1 MIGLKNETVKQI
13 IADIMGKGCEWKPNG
28 GVSEGYRINVGKS
41 IDDIG
46 YFHILIERLR
56 IRMNTVERILNAPHL
71 SDDALR
77 YWRFVKVNTPF
88 WELRIYE
95 GYHDPYRNYPCVKNI
110 RLFEEMTDNH
120 RDGYMSLGEYLLMRA
135 YETERTD
142 DPTGD
147 FLNDFAQD
155 MELQQEYYA
164 DSKHLF
170 DNIAYRSCDD
180 CFDVLVE
187 MTKSYKKYCQEKG
200 LEYDDIKISD
210 DGEEEE
216 E

>member
-28 GVSEGYRINVGKS
+28 GVAEGYRINVGKS

-71 SDDALR
+71 ADDAMR

-88 WELRIYE
+88 WELRIYN
-95 GYHDPYRNYPCVKNI
+95 GHHSPYKDYPCVKNI

-120 RDGYMSLGEYLLMRA
+120 REGYMSLGEYLLMRA

-164 DSKHLF
+164 DSEHLF
-170 DNIAYRSCDD
+170 GNIARRSCDG

-187 MTKSYKKYCQEKG
+187 MTESYKKYCQENG
-200 LEYDDIKISD
+200 LEYDDIKTSD
-210 DGEEEE
+210 EEEE
-216 E
+216 EEE